1 MLSLKVLAKSCANR
15 RCCCIGNIRDLNR
28 LFGLVRGH
36 LADNTPLPFGAEVKD
51 GGGTRVGFI
60 AQGGQAMV
68 RVNQQA
74 GNLRVIWGDGIGE
87 SCSFDYK
94 LPEGNLVK
102 GHLVKG
108 DYRRLEVICK

>member
-28 LFGLVRGH
+28 LFGFSQGIWQIT
-36 LADNTPLPFGAEVKD
+36 LAVWGGSKD

-102 GHLVKG
+102 
-108 DYRRLEVICK
+108 VIWSKVTTGA